1 MVLELVK
8 QFFQA
13 FLARDKSRLLLGNDW
28 NGSGFISVFDYAG
41 NSALRAGR
49 RRASAGAS

>member
-1 MVLELVK
+1 MVLELVE

-49 RRASAGAS
+49 RIASAGAS